1 MCLCCGILL
10 RRGRLYSCTVG
21 RFIADSAA
29 SSCSS
34 CATGTYR
41 ARPRHPPRV
50 SLAPQVFRV
59 LRRETLF
66 YSSSSSSSFFNWVH
80 LYEFSNELKKKKLSG
95 RRERE
100 RERGREK
107 ISAQNTSPPI
117 SLVVSRR
124 VSLSRQT
131 RPLEPARV
139 PLVRFLLRHFTH
151 RFLGLVPF
159 GYLLCCGRE
168 YMYELRCGQ
177 VPDIGRHSCSS
188 SASGC
193 VCV

>member
-1 MCLCCGILL
+1 MVWCVDPSLSLLTSCPAGKYTWTTGSTACSSCFDGLLLRRLGPKASGVCRGILL

-66 YSSSSSSSFFNWVH
+66 YSSSSSSFFNWVH
-80 LYEFSNELKKKKLSG
+80 LYEFSNELKKKI
-95 RRERE
+95 ERE
-100 RERGREK
+100 EK
-107 ISAQNTSPPI
+107 KRKRKRKKTHRKTLPPLSLSS
-117 SLVVSRR
+117 SLVVCLYQGKRDHWS
-124 VSLSRQT
+124 Q
-131 RPLEPARV
+131 
-139 PLVRFLLRHFTH
+139 LV
-151 RFLGLVPF
+151 
-159 GYLLCCGRE
+159 
-168 YMYELRCGQ
+168 
-177 VPDIGRHSCSS
+177 
-188 SASGC
+188 
-193 VCV
+193 